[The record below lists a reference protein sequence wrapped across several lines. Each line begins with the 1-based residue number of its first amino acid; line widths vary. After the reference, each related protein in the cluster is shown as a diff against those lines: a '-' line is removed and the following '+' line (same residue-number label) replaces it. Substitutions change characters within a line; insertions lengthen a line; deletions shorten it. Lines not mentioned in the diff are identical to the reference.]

1 MSPSTS
7 LTITPHEAQT
17 TYQYS
22 DHARNW
28 APLAPGSTFG
38 NETESKAHADGA
50 LTRLVVASYNVGR
63 RAELVE
69 ELLGKNGQADVI
81 LLQQVDDKF
90 LEALA
95 LHPIGDL
102 YRFSSHVPHSG
113 PSDAVPERLFASGHM
128 VVMSRRPFSWRPIHV
143 DSVQNITSDIICLAI
158 ELLDTPLVLVGWHM
172 ASHSR
177 KSDEFAVSAMLDHL
191 RSRYDDLRPCV
202 LVGDIYPFHTYSH
215 GGHDT
220 QDGPGSLTSRF
231 ETMLAREG
239 FFDAWLAAR
248 CRVGESSSIRNVAPI
263 PLAQLDAQEED
274 EEGSTFVSHEKDPSG
289 RLKRR
294 RKRRDRIYV
303 RPRGRVRL
311 GGFNIFGPRSD
322 GMDEC
327 GAGFHYGIRCL
338 LEIGDWCEPCDDMS
352 TIGAKLITKLRQS
365 MGETGPV
372 PVDSILLRNIIN
384 DVGGWPSR
392 QEEEYRNT
400 ALRLVDETLRFAL
413 PDTGSGAATHSHVVV
428 IPTGPFGL
436 GTWTG
441 RSDIDC
447 LCIGPYS
454 FTTFHSLVLQRLK
467 KTQAAGVRLLR
478 RVRAPSGTLL
488 ELDVQGIKVNVQYCA
503 AAAVAER

>member
-1 MSPSTS
+1 
-7 LTITPHEAQT
+7 
-17 TYQYS
+17 
-22 DHARNW
+22 
-28 APLAPGSTFG
+28 
-38 NETESKAHADGA
+38 
-50 LTRLVVASYNVGR
+50 
-63 RAELVE
+63 
-69 ELLGKNGQADVI
+69 
-81 LLQQVDDKF
+81 
-90 LEALA
+90 
-95 LHPIGDL
+95 
-102 YRFSSHVPHSG
+102 
-113 PSDAVPERLFASGHM
+113 
-128 VVMSRRPFSWRPIHV
+128 
-143 DSVQNITSDIICLAI
+143 
-158 ELLDTPLVLVGWHM
+158 
-172 ASHSR
+172 
-177 KSDEFAVSAMLDHL
+177 
-191 RSRYDDLRPCV
+191 
-202 LVGDIYPFHTYSH
+202 
-215 GGHDT
+215 
-220 QDGPGSLTSRF
+220 
-231 ETMLAREG
+231 
-239 FFDAWLAAR
+239 
-248 CRVGESSSIRNVAPI
+248 
-263 PLAQLDAQEED
+263 
-274 EEGSTFVSHEKDPSG
+274 
-289 RLKRR
+289 
-294 RKRRDRIYV
+294 
-303 RPRGRVRL
+303 
-311 GGFNIFGPRSD
+311 
-322 GMDEC
+322 
-327 GAGFHYGIRCL
+327 
-338 LEIGDWCEPCDDMS
+338 MS